1 MGRLTRYTDMELI
14 RSIDTIENELYYM
27 TLGKV
32 DASNEIELEH
42 DLSEL
47 KRELTS
53 RHETFN
59 PSINDEVQTMNNF
72 KARIKLEEMFK
83 DLSALR
89 DTQDYYI
96 KTSDDCDDFMDAI
109 MTRDELNACLLTI
122 KEIKTLI
129 SVEQQGL
136 SKFIKP
142 I

>member
-59 PSINDEVQTMNNF
+59 PSINDEV
-72 KARIKLEEMFK
+72 
-83 DLSALR
+83 
-89 DTQDYYI
+89 
-96 KTSDDCDDFMDAI
+96 
-109 MTRDELNACLLTI
+109 
-122 KEIKTLI
+122 
-129 SVEQQGL
+129 
-136 SKFIKP
+136 
-142 I
+142 